1 MPRTAG
7 VLRGLCFCCG
17 CCCWLS
23 LAAAAAAVDDDQLQ
37 AANHGLVCIPHWH
50 TFHGAVHLGTMWRAC
65 IMCGAVGSGTAD
77 VLVKTWT
84 VVIRVQICKFHLA
97 VGLSKRSARKTNPN
111 DHKPTHPL
119 QVTMAAAYPP
129 PGVLHAPSSQSQKAD
144 LEHLRQLQQY
154 RRANQE
160 LFMGQAKAPLTTQPP
175 EILSVPT
182 VPYKITSYQVDDR

>member
-37 AANHGLVCIPHWH
+37 AANHGLVCIPHWD

-65 IMCGAVGSGTAD
+65 IVCGAVGSGTAD
-77 VLVKTWT
+77 VLESASKTWT

-97 VGLSKRSARKTNPN
+97 VDLSKRSARKTQPKRPQTNSSRAPWQQRI
-111 DHKPTHPL
+111 HLPAYCTPL
-119 QVTMAAAYPP
+119 AAN
-129 PGVLHAPSSQSQKAD
+129 
-144 LEHLRQLQQY
+144 LRKQ
-154 RRANQE
+154 
-160 LFMGQAKAPLTTQPP
+160 T
-175 EILSVPT
+175 
-182 VPYKITSYQVDDR
+182 